1 MKLNLALIISI
12 SLLFIAGYIN
22 QAYSQTEGF
31 NVKTPTQ
38 KIADSST
45 SFLNQIIGDSKK
57 DTKNAIPKSLV
68 CGSSCFL
75 VIPDIEIIP
84 SRGDF
89 TGTGLLS
96 CRNPNSDGFTEPI
109 YYKINN
115 LQSFNEGGGG
125 LIIFGTSTQAMKD
138 ILGNNLHLTSD
149 NSSTGQVGSTKDA
162 DHKSIV
168 SYAKYKDEDL
178 QGIDLSGSII
188 EYSSL
193 DTFDAY
199 QGTVVPIEII
209 YAPQDVPPVL
219 RGFASALAEWTKNC
233 K

>member
-1 MKLNLALIISI
+1 MKIKLALITAILA
-12 SLLFIAGYIN
+12 LLIAGYTN
-22 QAYSQTEGF
+22 QAHSQTEGF
-31 NVKTPTQ
+31 NVKTPIE

-45 SFLNQIIGDSKK
+45 SFLNQIISDSKK
-57 DTKNAIPKSLV
+57 DPKNAVPENLV

-96 CRNPNSDGFTEPI
+96 CRNPNSDSFAEPL

-115 LQSFNEGGGG
+115 LNSFNEGGGG
-125 LIIFGTSTQAMKD
+125 LIIFGTTNQAMKD
-138 ILGNNLHLTSD
+138 ILGDNLHLTPD
-149 NSSTGQVGSTKDA
+149 NSSAGRVGNIKDV
-162 DHKSIV
+162 DLKSIV
-168 SYAKYKDEDL
+168 SYAQYEDEGL
-178 QGIDLSGSII
+178 AGIDLSGSII
-188 EYSSL
+188 EYSSK

-219 RGFASALAEWTKNC
+219 RGFASALSKWTKEC